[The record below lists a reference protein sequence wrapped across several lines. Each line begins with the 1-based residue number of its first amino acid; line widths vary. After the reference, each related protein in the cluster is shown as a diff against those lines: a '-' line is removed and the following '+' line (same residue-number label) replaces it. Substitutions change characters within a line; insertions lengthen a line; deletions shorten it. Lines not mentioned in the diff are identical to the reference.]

1 MATKPPTSLTFNMF
15 NMFKH
20 PADHLAGW
28 EYSLSHPDQVPSKVI
43 MQHRY
48 AIPNHDLP
56 GVSRGAVSLQPQT
69 IIQKNKPCF
78 ESSSKDPKKKDRLW
92 QVIGICH
99 MFPIQRP
106 HKNVWGKNLDIPM
119 GGVSQGLPWWS
130 RQPSIQAVSRA
141 HRGGASAKPTDMVL
155 EQKLTPK

>member
-28 EYSLSHPDQVPSKVI
+28 EYVLSHPDQVPSKVI

-78 ESSSKDPKKKDRLW
+78 ESSSKDPEKRQVMTSYWYLPYVSHPKTQQKCMGKKYRHSH
-92 QVIGICH
+92 GRC
-99 MFPIQRP
+99 FPGTP
-106 HKNVWGKNLDIPM
+106 VY
-119 GGVSQGLPWWS
+119 S